1 MRHEQ
6 YMRNKL
12 AEDEEKLMD
21 EHYTKQIHEL
31 IAKDYLNNVKNA

>member
-6 YMRNKL
+6 YMRNRL

-21 EHYTKQIHEL
+21 EYYTKQM
-31 IAKDYLNNVKNA
+31 